1 MNDIMNNI
9 SNEKIFRGKIGN
21 ICLIEIDKYDFITS
35 DLFIVMKNGREYTIN
50 INDIVNDNVN
60 NKEIYS
66 FLINDSNKTGIIGKF
81 INEIPFLDEDF
92 PTYNIFAN
100 CNKSGLLLDK
110 IYRDE
115 FMKIDYNRYKIIS
128 VKAIAGSG
136 KTTLLLNFAKEMNHK
151 KILYLAFNKS
161 IVEETMKKTKSLG
174 MKNIIA
180 KTFDS
185 LLYQLCKNKFGDIQI
200 NDLFFEINNHNY
212 YKKLNYISKKK
223 IVSIFTDFCTNIYKN
238 TIDEENIIYPL
249 WKECL
254 EGNIITFESIRKMAY
269 LERWCKDYI
278 DKSYD
283 FILIDEAQDFDPMML
298 EMLLND
304 TTIPRIF
311 VGDPNQAIYQFRGA
325 INSFERL
332 PNNEESLHIQLY
344 TSNRIGYPACE
355 YIGEKTNT
363 IIVPIDENKIT
374 EIFFEKQPSE
384 ESYVYLFRNWKNL
397 IIEAQSL
404 KDIYIFDFD
413 KKMAKMK
420 ELQEK
425 LKKNP
430 NMETNRIKDEFED
443 ELPSFLLSMSVYELS
458 NIEKRIVANIV
469 SYEDAKIKL
478 YTIHSYK
485 GCEDDNVRIYN
496 DIDNLKEPNL
506 YYVAL
511 TRGKKNIFLDNKK
524 NIIRKYDNKN
534 IPDHKITNFFQKIL

>member
-1 MNDIMNNI
+1 MNNI

-21 ICLIEIDKYDFITS
+21 ICLIEIDNYDFIVPK
-35 DLFIVMKNGREYTIN
+35 LFIVIKNGREYTIN
-50 INDIVNDNVN
+50 INDNETYN
-60 NKEIYS
+60 
-66 FLINDSNKTGIIGKF
+66 FLINDSNKFGIIGKF
-81 INEIPFLDEDF
+81 INESPFLDEDF
-92 PTYNIFAN
+92 LTYNIFAN

-136 KTTLLLNFAKEMNHK
+136 KTTLLLNFAKEMNNK

-174 MKNIIA
+174 MKNVIT

-200 NDLFFEINNHNY
+200 NDLFFEINNHNH
-212 YKKLNYISKKK
+212 YKKLNYISKKRV
-223 IVSIFTDFCTNIYKN
+223 VSIFTDFCTNIYKN
-238 TIDEENIIYPL
+238 TIEEENIIYPL

-278 DKSYD
+278 DKNFD

-304 TTIPRIF
+304 TTIPKIF

-332 PNNEESLHIQLY
+332 PDNEESLHFQLY
-344 TSNRIGYPACE
+344 TSNRIGYPACT

-374 EIFFEKQPSE
+374 EIFFEKQPVE

-404 KDIYIFDFD
+404 KDIYIFDFE
-413 KKMAKMK
+413 KKMSKMK
-420 ELQEK
+420 ELQER

-443 ELPSFLLSMSVYELS
+443 ELPSFLLSMSVYELI
-458 NIEKRIVANIV
+458 NIEKRIMANIV
-469 SYEDAKIKL
+469 LYEDSKIKL

-524 NIIRKYDNKN
+524 NIFQKYDNKN
-534 IPDHKITNFFQKIL
+534 TPDHKITNFFQKVL

>member
-1 MNDIMNNI
+1 MNNI

-21 ICLIEIDKYDFITS
+21 ICLIEIDKYDFIIPKS
-35 DLFIVMKNGREYTIN
+35 FILIKNSREHAIN
-50 INDIVNDNVN
+50 INDEID
-60 NKEIYS
+60 NKETYN
-66 FLINDSNKTGIIGKF
+66 FLINDSNKIGIIGKF
-81 INEIPFLDEDF
+81 VNESPFLDEDF

-200 NDLFFEINNHNY
+200 NDLFFEINNHNH

-223 IVSIFTDFCTNIYKN
+223 VVSIFTDFCTNIYKN
-238 TIDEENIIYPL
+238 TIEENNIIYPL

-254 EGNIITFESIRKMAY
+254 LGNIITFESIRKMAY

-278 DKSYD
+278 DKNFD

-344 TSNRIGYPACE
+344 TSNRIGYPACT

-363 IIVPIDENKIT
+363 IIIPINENKIT

-404 KDIYIFDFD
+404 KDIYIFDFE
-413 KKMAKMK
+413 KKMTKMK

-443 ELPSFLLSMSVYELS
+443 ELPSFLLSMSIYELS
-458 NIEKRIVANIV
+458 NIEKRIMANIV
-469 SYEDAKIKL
+469 LYEDSKIKL

-496 DIDNLKEPNL
+496 DIDNIKEPNL

-524 NIIRKYDNKN
+524 NIIQKYNNKN

>member
-1 MNDIMNNI
+1 
-9 SNEKIFRGKIGN
+9 
-21 ICLIEIDKYDFITS
+21 
-35 DLFIVMKNGREYTIN
+35 
-50 INDIVNDNVN
+50 
-60 NKEIYS
+60 
-66 FLINDSNKTGIIGKF
+66 
-81 INEIPFLDEDF
+81 
-92 PTYNIFAN
+92 
-100 CNKSGLLLDK
+100 
-110 IYRDE
+110 
-115 FMKIDYNRYKIIS
+115 
-128 VKAIAGSG
+128 
-136 KTTLLLNFAKEMNHK
+136 
-151 KILYLAFNKS
+151 
-161 IVEETMKKTKSLG
+161 MKKTKSLG

-238 TIDEENIIYPL
+238 TIEEENIIYPL

-278 DKSYD
+278 DKNFD

-332 PNNEESLHIQLY
+332 PNNEESFHIQLY